1 MSTARHRQITLMFTL
16 FPQHKQLCAHLLLRS
31 CHRARA
37 VCRGFHRRRPRKD
50 SHARTVYVEIKCKQE
65 AAKEGPVC
73 VNANKSISPTVRP
86 SRGPT
91 CQRIGVLRDSPLP
104 CHQSP
109 CASCAGSIIWRLTAS
124 ILPPSAQQNILNPC
138 QRESEREREID
149 GALDGR
155 REREKAVHPELPS
168 VYGDAFFFFVF
179 FFPSASAFY
188 VSSRKCPRTFV
199 LWLRS
204 GGSFCRVSSLRAEIR
219 GCDAVQNANAKQ
231 NCM

>member
-1 MSTARHRQITLMFTL
+1 MSTARHRQIALMFTL
-16 FPQHKQLCAHLLLRS
+16 FPHHKQLCAHLLLRS

-50 SHARTVYVEIKCKQE
+50 SHARTVYVEIKSKQE
-65 AAKEGPVC
+65 GAKEGPVC

-124 ILPPSAQQNILNPC
+124 ILPPLCSTKHTEPLPE
-138 QRESEREREID
+138 RESERGSEGERRSV
-149 GALDGR
+149 GWKK
-155 REREKAVHPELPS
+155 RERES
-168 VYGDAFFFFVF
+168 C
-179 FFPSASAFY
+179 ASRA
-188 VSSRKCPRTFV
+188 SIC
-199 LWLRS
+199 LW
-204 GGSFCRVSSLRAEIR
+204 
-219 GCDAVQNANAKQ
+219 
-231 NCM
+231 